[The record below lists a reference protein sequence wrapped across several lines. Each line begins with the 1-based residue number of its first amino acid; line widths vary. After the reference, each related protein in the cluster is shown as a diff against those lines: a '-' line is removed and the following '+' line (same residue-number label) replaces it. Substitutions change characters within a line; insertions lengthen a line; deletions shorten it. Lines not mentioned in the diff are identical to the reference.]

1 MTETG
6 LDAVRH
12 RHEHELMELPNV
24 TGVGIGERG
33 GKEVLKVFVT
43 RKVPASEL
51 RPNEV
56 VPAELEGWEV
66 DVEEIGLVSAQ
77 SR

>member
-12 RHEHELMELPNV
+12 RHEHELIGLPNV